1 LKKGRYRTDCYHV
14 NRPDQNEGVI
24 ELKPLDSDFSET
36 HLPFFS
42 VKSGEGREVCNDLYY
57 WTNQIVNVCFYGIP
71 GTEDWVLIDCGM
83 PHSKERIMEAA
94 EKRFGHAGKPKAI
107 VLTHGHFDHVGS
119 LEPLLEEWDVPVY
132 AHELEIPYLNGER
145 DYPKGDPTADGG
157 LVSELSPFYPH
168 HGIDVAGSVQKLPDN
183 GDIPFMEGWKWIHTP
198 GHTPGHVSFFRERD
212 GVLIAGDAF
221 VTVKQESLYRVIVQK
236 KEISGPPRYFTMD
249 WEAAKKSVEKL
260 AALNPKFAVTGH
272 GEVMAGEELKRSLH
286 MLAERFDELALPP
299 NRRSH

>member
-1 LKKGRYRTDCYHV
+1 M
-14 NRPDQNEGVI
+14 
-24 ELKPLDSDFSET
+24 KPLDSDFSET

-57 WTNQIVNVCFYGIP
+57 WTNQIVNVCFYGVP

-198 GHTPGHVSFFRERD
+198 GHTPGHVSFFREKDRI
-212 GVLIAGDAF
+212 LIAGDAF

-249 WEAAKKSVEKL
+249 WEAAQESVGKI
-260 AALNPKFAVTGH
+260 AALNPKSSVTGH
-272 GEVMAGEELKRSLH
+272 GEVMAGVELERSLN

-299 NRRSH
+299 NRRPH

>member
-198 GHTPGHVSFFRERD
+198 GHTPGHVSFFREKDRI
-212 GVLIAGDAF
+212 LIAGDAF

-249 WEAAKKSVEKL
+249 WEAAQESVGKI
-260 AALNPKFAVTGH
+260 AALNPKSSVTGH
-272 GEVMAGEELKRSLH
+272 GEVIAGVELERSLN

-299 NRRSH
+299 NRRPH